1 MSGDRIV
8 ALIAIV
14 AMLILWMP
22 AIARR
27 QLAAGKLIRLVVIW
41 AVIFLAATAIVML
54 LGRGV

>member
-14 AMLILWMP
+14 GMLILWMP

-27 QLAAGKLIRLVVIW
+27 QLPAGKLIRLIVIW
-41 AVIFLAATAIVML
+41 VVIFLAATAIVMV
-54 LGRGV
+54 LGRGI